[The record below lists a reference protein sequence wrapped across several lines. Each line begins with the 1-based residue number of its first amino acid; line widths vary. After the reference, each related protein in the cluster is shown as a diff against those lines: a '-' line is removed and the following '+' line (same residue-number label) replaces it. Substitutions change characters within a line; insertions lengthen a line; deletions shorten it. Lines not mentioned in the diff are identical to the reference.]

1 MKKLHIKSIG
11 EYIPPGRMTNEEV
24 LQRVEGANQ
33 GLSDEERA
41 LLVYG
46 CRRKFEFLGITTRS
60 CSTDVSTDNFTSMAV
75 KAAQKALRQS
85 GLTAADIDCVLLAG
99 ISNPYR
105 EPSGSCIVS
114 RQLGMNTVDYL
125 DINDTC
131 NGFLRGIDL
140 AGVFIEQKKYR
151 NVLVITCENPTELEA
166 GLGMNITVSSV
177 DEMDNR
183 LSGLII
189 GAGAAAAIIS
199 DSGDCREI
207 LHYAEKRETAHW
219 DSSCIRVPHTEMPET
234 KYRKKIDGFWTDA
247 RQISADLIT
256 DTPQFVR
263 ECLANWSTPLD
274 AVDNVILHQLGN
286 NVTFA
291 ILDKLSI
298 HHERAPINTFNEF
311 GNIGTVNIP
320 LNFALAEQ
328 KGFFK
333 KGQQILFI
341 NSACGFTL
349 SCMLIRY

>member
-11 EYIPPGRMTNEEV
+11 EYVPPGRITNEEI
-24 LQRVEGANQ
+24 LRRVEAANPS
-33 GLSDEERA
+33 LSGEDRA

-46 CRRKFEFLGITTRS
+46 CRRKFEFLGIRTRS
-60 CSTDVSTDNFTSMAV
+60 CSTDLSTDNFTSMAV
-75 KAAQKALRQS
+75 KAAKNALRQS
-85 GLTAADIDCVLLAG
+85 GLPAEEIDCVLLAG

-105 EPSGSCIVS
+105 EPSGSCLVS
-114 RQLGMNTVDYL
+114 RQLGMNHVDYL

-131 NGFLRGIDL
+131 NGFLKGIDL
-140 AGVFIEQKKYR
+140 AGVLIGQKNYR
-151 NVLVITCENPTELEA
+151 NVLVITSENPTELEA
-166 GLGMNITVSSV
+166 GLGMNITVSCV

-199 DSGDCREI
+199 DSGECREI
-207 LHYAEKRETAHW
+207 LRYAEKRETAHW

-234 KYRKKIDGFWTDA
+234 RYRKKIDGFWTDA
-247 RQISADLIT
+247 RQISADLINE
-256 DTPQFVR
+256 TPQFVR
-263 ECLANWSTPLD
+263 ECLAKWSIPID
-274 AVDNVILHQLGN
+274 AIDYVILHQLGN

-291 ILDKLSI
+291 ILDKCAI
-298 HHERAPINTFNEF
+298 NHERAPVNTFEEF

-333 KGQQILFI
+333 KDQKILLV
-341 NSACGFTL
+341 NSACGFTF
-349 SCMLIRY
+349 SCMVIRY